1 MICMINLILF
11 RGITIETSDRRPEN
25 IIGHAMFYLAVER
38 QRGDLMPNGTFSQQ
52 QREIVR
58 LTNRSDISRASNAQT
73 YLGKNTTI
81 PFR

>member
-1 MICMINLILF
+1 
-11 RGITIETSDRRPEN
+11 
-25 IIGHAMFYLAVER
+25 MFYLAVER

-52 QREIVR
+52 QKEIVR